1 MFRARLVVSTFAA
14 SLLAVVLVACSS
26 PATGS
31 LKVTVNGLPGG
42 VNAAVTVTGP
52 GGYSRTVTATT
63 TLQSLTPGTY
73 AVDVAPTSN
82 GNAIVPNVYDGSATT
97 SSAAVTSN
105 TTVPTTVTYAER
117 PGSGHLWIPL
127 YGGTALA
134 EGLSNSSLV
143 SSGTSAP
150 DVVLT
155 GPTHSGEGIAFDG
168 SGTMWV
174 TDYAGYI
181 YGYRAA
187 DLASSGTPTPAVTI
201 DATAF
206 SAVPYNL
213 AFDGSG
219 DLWVSL
225 YGVSKVVMYSPSQ
238 LATGGAVTPAVVID
252 STAGGSLAGP
262 GGLAFDASGA
272 LWVGN
277 YDNSTIVEF
286 TAAQLAASGTPSP
299 VVTLSS
305 VSASISSPND
315 VAFDSNG
322 NLWVSNDGAPSVVEF
337 TPSQLTATGSPVPAA
352 TIGSASLG
360 TDPDGL
366 AFDASGALWVADA
379 NGAAGSSGDVRRFT
393 NPGSLTGAVTP
404 TPDVILTGIDSVD
417 YPAVAFDPPPANLPI
432 RTP

>member
-225 YGVSKVVMYSPSQ
+225 YGVRK
-238 LATGGAVTPAVVID
+238 VTPAVVID
-252 STAGGSLAGP
+252 GTAGGSLAGP

-379 NGAAGSSGDVRRFT
+379 NGAAGSAGDVRRFT